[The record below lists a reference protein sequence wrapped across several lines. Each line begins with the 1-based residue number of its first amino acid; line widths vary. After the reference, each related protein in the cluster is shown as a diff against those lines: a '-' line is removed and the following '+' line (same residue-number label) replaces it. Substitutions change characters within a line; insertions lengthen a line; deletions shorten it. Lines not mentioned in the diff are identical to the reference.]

1 MTMLKIEHTV
11 PLKADKKLT
20 DIAIFLPISGN
31 NLRFMMAKRRSKQI
45 DKSALKERKCLM
57 CQRKFESQGS
67 HNRICQR
74 CTATET
80 YRSGQLPSHY

>member
-1 MTMLKIEHTV
+1 MMRKQQSKET
-11 PLKADKKLT
+11 DKL
-20 DIAIFLPISGN
+20 D
-31 NLRFMMAKRRSKQI
+31 MQ
-45 DKSALKERKCLM
+45 ERKCLM
-57 CQRKFESQGS
+57 CQRTFESQGS